1 MEHVSPSVAAPP
13 EEPTT
18 FTKLPVEV
26 RAIIWEKA
34 LPGSRLVDLTRH
46 SHDTQ
51 GWHTSKSLQLNQ
63 KGLLDILRVCKEAE
77 KAVLSE
83 YHVSYFIR
91 PWTYRYGILT
101 EFLMIGCLLHDFEIL
116 ATY

>member
-1 MEHVSPSVAAPP
+1 MDHVSPSVATPL
-13 EEPTT
+13 EEPTM
-18 FTKLPVEV
+18 FLKLPVEV

-51 GWHTSKSLQLNQ
+51 GWHIAKSLQLNQ
-63 KGLLDILRVCKEAE
+63 KGLLNILKVCKESE
-77 KAVLSE
+77 KAVLSK
-83 YHVSYFIR
+83 YHVSHFIR
-91 PWTYRYGILT
+91 LWIYGYGILT
-101 EFLMIGCLLHDFEIL
+101 EFLMIGCLLHDFKIL